1 MIYGHL
7 WSNLP
12 LDFVFRSKTKDW
24 SLKVLVNNFMGTAWS
39 TDLLLIKEV
48 CSCLHQLTRF
58 KLFNCW
64 MLIKLFFSR
73 YTKLICKLVCT
84 LQCKKK
90 SASFCFYVCLLF
102 IYLYFVIK
110 LKLTIIVNLFQFI
123 HRTQRK

>member
-12 LDFVFRSKTKDW
+12 LDFVFRMKTKDW

-48 CSCLHQLTRF
+48 CSCLHQLTS
-58 KLFNCW
+58 CSTVE

-84 LQCKKK
+84 LQCKKNQPH
-90 SASFCFYVCLLF
+90 SVFNVCLLF

>member
-1 MIYGHL
+1 MINIYGHL

-12 LDFVFRSKTKDW
+12 LDFVFRMKTKDW

-64 MLIKLFFSR
+64 IFFSR

-84 LQCKKK
+84 LQCKKNQPH
-90 SASFCFYVCLLF
+90 SVFNVCLLF